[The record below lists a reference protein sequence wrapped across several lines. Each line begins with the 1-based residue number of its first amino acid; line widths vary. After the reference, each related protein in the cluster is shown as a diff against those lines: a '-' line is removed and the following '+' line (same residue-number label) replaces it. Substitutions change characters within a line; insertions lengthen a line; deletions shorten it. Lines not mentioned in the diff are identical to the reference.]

1 MEEMPLKICTCMS
14 NDFND
19 LKVLVECFIGE
30 TFQDA
35 KVVLIILSNMRCM
48 RLFFWKG

>member
-1 MEEMPLKICTCMS
+1 MEEMPLKIYMS

-19 LKVLVECFIGE
+19 LKVLVQGFIGE

-35 KVVLIILSNMRCM
+35 IVVLVILSNVR
-48 RLFFWKG
+48 